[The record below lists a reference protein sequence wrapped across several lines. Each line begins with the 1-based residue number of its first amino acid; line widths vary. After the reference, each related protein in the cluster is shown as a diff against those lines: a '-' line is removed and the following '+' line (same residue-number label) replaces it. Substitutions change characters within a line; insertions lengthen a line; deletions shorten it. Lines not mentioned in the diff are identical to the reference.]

1 MLAAHSVK
9 CIGMFTI
16 PFLMSSVTLA
26 GISIS
31 PLLELALTISLLIIP
46 YSLASSVLISI
57 NPVLTSLSKV
67 LHLLVIAA

>member
-31 PLLELALTISLLIIP
+31 PLLELALTISLLRIP
-46 YSLASSVLISI
+46 NSLASSVLISI
-57 NPVLTSLSKV
+57 NPVLTWLS
-67 LHLLVIAA
+67 

>member
-16 PFLMSSVTLA
+16 PFLMSSVTRA

-31 PLLELALTISLLIIP
+31 PLLEYAFTISLLRIP
-46 YSLASSVLISI
+46 LSAASSVLISM
-57 NPVLTSLSKV
+57 NPVGTSLSKV
-67 LHLLVIAA
+67 SHLLVIAA